1 MLRPLLL
8 AASLLV
14 VTAAAVADDTSSE
27 GAKLPIP
34 KFAEQSKSERLV
46 HQRYAVEYARK
57 DPVDQLDLARKMQ
70 AEIGQFADDPPT
82 RFVMLRESR
91 ELAID
96 GGDLQLAFAAIA
108 EMDREFNIDAREMR
122 YSAMSVAVDKAALT
136 PPELIAQYL
145 KIADDAL
152 DVGDVDQANKANTL
166 ADMLA
171 TQSGDSALQQ
181 RTHDEHIAIMTEN
194 RRVKAVIAAVGKL
207 RLHPDD
213 PAANELVG
221 EFYCFT
227 ANAWADGLP
236 HLAEGTDPK
245 LKALAEAE
253 LKPPADAAAMAALAD
268 AWWDYF
274 NPEIGAKPEKVQR
287 HAVEWYRRAL
297 PGLSGETKAQADHR
311 IAQFGG

>member
-1 MLRPLLL
+1 LL